1 MSELYPAIKHLHML
15 LAVISI
21 LFFLS
26 KSGLRFANSPLL
38 NNKPIKIVPHV
49 NNGLLILCGIL
60 LTVIAGFNPVTNLW
74 LLVKLVLLLG
84 YIACGVFVIKWN
96 GGNALRAVG
105 VLFGLACFA
114 GMGVLAVAKP
124 F

>member
-1 MSELYPAIKHLHML
+1 MSELYPAIKHVHML

-21 LFFLS
+21 LFFLF
-26 KSGLRFANSPLL
+26 KSGLRFAGAPLL

-49 NNGLLILCGIL
+49 NNGLLILCGIF
-60 LTVIAGFNPVTNLW
+60 LTLMAGINPFTNLW
-74 LLVKLVLLLG
+74 LLAKLVLLLG

-105 VLFGLACFA
+105 VLIGLVCFA
-114 GMGVLAVAKP
+114 GMGMLAVAKP

>member
-21 LFFLS
+21 LFFLF
-26 KSGLRFANSPLL
+26 KSGLRFAGSPLL
-38 NNKPIKIVPHV
+38 NNKPLKIVPHA

-60 LTVIAGFNPVTNLW
+60 LTVIAGFNPATNLW
-74 LLVKLVLLLG
+74 LLAKLVLLLG

-96 GGNALRAVG
+96 GGNGLRVLG
-105 VLFGLACFA
+105 VLVALVCFA
-114 GMGVLAVAKP
+114 GMGMLAVAKP

>member
-1 MSELYPAIKHLHML
+1 MSELYLAIKHLHML

-49 NNGLLILCGIL
+49 NNGLLILLGIL

-74 LLVKLVLLLG
+74 LLAKLLLLLG
-84 YIACGVFVIKWN
+84 YVACGVFVIKWN
-96 GGNALRAVG
+96 GGNALRALGLLVG
-105 VLFGLACFA
+105 LVCFA
-114 GMGVLAVAKP
+114 GMGMLAVAKP